1 MAKYVQYINACF
13 GAFPCTK
20 EVKSYNIEEVL
31 DEVISLNNKEIGIQ
45 IVGFRFFEKE
55 KEQIVEQTGVHY
67 LEGECIKNASKDV
80 EIVEYFTQKRH
91 AVPDF
96 PVIKISN
103 PFLLVYPLYEKD
115 KIIEKSIIKKAKE
128 RMTRKKEILIVRKE
142 IEECKKNI
150 VQELYRIA
158 DAVESEQFEKIPFI
172 QNKEFDKKVYL
183 DLFAEEGGIKE
194 YIDYLKKRLDEIKK
208 LQEPIFQSEI
218 TKE

>member
-1 MAKYVQYINACF
+1 
-13 GAFPCTK
+13 
-20 EVKSYNIEEVL
+20 
-31 DEVISLNNKEIGIQ
+31 
-45 IVGFRFFEKE
+45 
-55 KEQIVEQTGVHY
+55 
-67 LEGECIKNASKDV
+67 
-80 EIVEYFTQKRH
+80 
-91 AVPDF
+91 
-96 PVIKISN
+96 
-103 PFLLVYPLYEKD
+103 
-115 KIIEKSIIKKAKE
+115 
-128 RMTRKKEILIVRKE
+128 MTRKKEILIVRKE